1 VFGRV
6 SRERA
11 FESEVLPHLDAAYR
25 LAYALTGQRADAEDL
40 VQEACL
46 RAYAAFE
53 RYEMGTNARAWL
65 LTILRRVHLN
75 DRRRLSTH
83 PTPLT
88 LDGSREGDAPRDVA
102 DLSALAPDE
111 EAVRAGDRAT
121 LLAALAEL
129 PEEYR
134 AVLALVDLDGLRYAE
149 AAEVLGCPIGT
160 VMSRLHR
167 GRQRLGAKL
176 RNAGFGAETGVVHRT
191 QKRVDLSPRRASAA
205 GRIVREACSDV

>member
-1 VFGRV
+1 MFGRV

-11 FESEVLPHLDAAYR
+11 FEAEVLPHLDAAYR

-88 LDGSREGDAPRDVA
+88 LDGTREGDAPRDVA
-102 DLSALAPDE
+102 DAAALAPDE
-111 EAVRAGDRAT
+111 EAVRASDRRA

-167 GRQRLGAKL
+167 GRQRLGARL
-176 RNAGFGAETGVVHRT
+176 RSAGYGPEPSVAERMERRSST
-191 QKRVDLSPRRASAA
+191 PRRATSSA
-205 GRIVREACSDV
+205 RIVREACSDV